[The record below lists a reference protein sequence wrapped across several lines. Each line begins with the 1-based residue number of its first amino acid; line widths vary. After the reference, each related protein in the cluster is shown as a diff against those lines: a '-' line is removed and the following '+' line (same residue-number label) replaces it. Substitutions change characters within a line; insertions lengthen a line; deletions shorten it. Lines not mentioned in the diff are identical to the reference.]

1 METRMA
7 TEEGV
12 AGVGVGGVAAA
23 ACMVR
28 TMRQIWWMCVYI
40 RGLHMSGDVFAYAY
54 ASHTR
59 THVYMHRQRDTQTH
73 RHTDTQT
80 HRQKDTDTDTQI
92 HVDTR
97 HTHTHTHTC
106 TRARHTRKCANDACA
121 FLQKMART
129 KKDRNDARACARS
142 ERRVIAREGR
152 DTARNTRPFQDPQT
166 QAHTCTQI
174 IYSHLLT

>member
-1 METRMA
+1 MDDSTRPRCTVGDAVGARVA

-12 AGVGVGGVAAA
+12 ARVGEGSVAAA

-121 FLQKMART
+121 FLQKMALT

-142 ERRVIAREGR
+142 EGR
-152 DTARNTRPFQDPQT
+152 
-166 QAHTCTQI
+166 
-174 IYSHLLT
+174 S